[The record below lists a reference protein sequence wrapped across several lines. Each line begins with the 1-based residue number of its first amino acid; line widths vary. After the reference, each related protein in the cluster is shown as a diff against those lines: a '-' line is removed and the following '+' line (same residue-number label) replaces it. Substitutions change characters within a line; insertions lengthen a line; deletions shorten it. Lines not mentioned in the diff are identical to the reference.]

1 MALLSYQLVIFN
13 KKFCSLG
20 MDDEKNMSFIKK
32 FFDLNFIPQS
42 TQEVNVE
49 FNGNHFQQKVID
61 IVDLRSNDKRW
72 SIEFRPNQI
81 SISYNHA
88 YPDDHFSPTEFK
100 DKLSIFFPIIEG
112 RFSFSA
118 CNRIGFVRKKT
129 EDDLSSFL
137 ADSEIE
143 ESKIIEKSQHIASKE
158 FMPSIDEEVNHM
170 KIKTFSQN
178 AEIQTIDKLPIP
190 FEGLYIF
197 DDINTLASNLSPRF
211 DQNHILAFVESIFGI
226 LSE

>member
-1 MALLSYQLVIFN
+1 
-13 KKFCSLG
+13 
-20 MDDEKNMSFIKK
+20 MDDEKTMSLIKK

-49 FNGNHFQQKVID
+49 VNGTHLQQKVID

-72 SIEFRPNQI
+72 SIEFRPSQI
-81 SISYNHA
+81 SISYNHV
-88 YPDDHFSPTEFK
+88 YPNDEFSLNNFK
-100 DKLSIFFPIIEG
+100 DELSIFFPIIED

-129 EDDLSSFL
+129 EDNLSSFL

-143 ESKIIEKSQHIASKE
+143 VSKIIEKSQHIASKE
-158 FMPSIDEEVNHM
+158 FMSPLNEEVNHM

-178 AEIQTIDKLPIP
+178 AGIQTIDKPPTP
-190 FEGLYIF
+190 FKGLYIS

-211 DQNHILAFVESIFGI
+211 DQNHILAFVDSILGI